1 MLLSEIGDKEIIDI
15 SKGSTAGFGMRKCF
29 LTRLQALSTL
39 FPCLIFREA
48 KVVTK
53 KICSFPGVR
62 L

>member
-15 SKGSTAGFGMRKCF
+15 SKGSMHG
-29 LTRLQALSTL
+29 RLWDAEMLFDEAL